1 MRFLPVLAALAI
13 AMGGALTVEAQGIST
28 PQTGK
33 AASRDTPPSSKM
45 TVKERRR
52 VCALVVDDSNSGY
65 ASQTA
70 EEQRAFLRRCMTKD
84 CDFLVRFIAAQEKRG
99 QRVTPVVF
107 TMTQPIDGYLE
118 VYPFLRKDFSA
129 GAKVNF
135 AESRAAGGVGVNL
148 LFVFS
153 PFCTTPQGCNLHIYV
168 DDGTGY
174 KKAAYNGDDQLL
186 AGVSRADGE
195 VSLFFAHSGGRIGP
209 PSPPTEYTLK
219 GETFELTAPRKG
231 C

>member
-1 MRFLPVLAALAI
+1 
-13 AMGGALTVEAQGIST
+13 
-28 PQTGK
+28 
-33 AASRDTPPSSKM
+33 M

-52 VCALVVDDSNSGY
+52 VCALVVDGLNSGY

-84 CDFLVRFIAAQEKRG
+84 CDFLVQFIAAQEKRG
-99 QRVTPVVF
+99 QRATPVVF

-118 VYPFLRKDFSA
+118 VYLFLKRFLRRRQSELCREP
-129 GAKVNF
+129 GG
-135 AESRAAGGVGVNL
+135 GGVGINL

-209 PSPPTEYTLK
+209 PPPPTEYTLK
-219 GETFELTAPRKG
+219 GETFELTGAP
-231 C
+231 